1 MLSARTPRMPNEMVS
16 PALGPTWN
24 CWAAYEPSRM
34 VRLLKVVEVAM
45 RSSSL
50 SSWPTSACS
59 EARSEAELVALAA
72 CTASSRTR
80 CRMLVDSC
88 MAPSAVWARLM
99 PSLALRAA
107 WLRPRIC
114 EVIRSEMARP
124 AASSLA
130 ELVAL
135 AACTASSRTRC
146 RMLVDSCMAPSAVW
160 ARLMPSLAL
169 RAAWLRPRIC
179 EVIRSEMA
187 RPAASSLAELMR
199 RPELSRCIEVA
210 RSPCDLARF
219 LWAFRDATFVLIVKA
234 MVSSMKCSP
243 RPSIGWSGC
252 QRCKRRSSQGT
263 LFSVSRLLFRRVYGR
278 T

>member
-1 MLSARTPRMPNEMVS
+1 MGWAVPSAPRVMVRPLAGASVTAVSPAAVARWPMLSARTPRMPNEMVS

-59 EARSEAELVALAA
+59 EARSE
-72 CTASSRTR
+72 
-80 CRMLVDSC
+80 
-88 MAPSAVWARLM
+88 
-99 PSLALRAA
+99 
-107 WLRPRIC
+107 
-114 EVIRSEMARP
+114 
-124 AASSLA
+124 A